1 MQNLKMS
8 FICLIMKIYFDIN
21 SFTLS
26 LTLKQRLEAT
36 RKWLIDF
43 DTWQLD
49 ITFYY
54 MAKSAVFTMRLVN
67 FRSVTCYT
75 DHNFKEN
82 AHFRALNLFSSGK
95 KVEIKL
101 QGVYQP

>member
-1 MQNLKMS
+1 MS
-8 FICLIMKIYFDIN
+8 FICIIMKIYFDIN

-67 FRSVTCYT
+67 FRSVSCYT

>member
-1 MQNLKMS
+1 MS